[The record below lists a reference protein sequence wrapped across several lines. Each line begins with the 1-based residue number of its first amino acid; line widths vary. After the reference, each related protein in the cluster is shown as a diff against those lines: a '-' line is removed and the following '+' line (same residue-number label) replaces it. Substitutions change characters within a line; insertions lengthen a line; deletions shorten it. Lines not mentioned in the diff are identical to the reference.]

1 MHPFCALVAAVC
13 RTAGAV
19 ASVLLFIFV
28 CACFLLR
35 AQQPP
40 APPIG
45 FFRASAE
52 QELATE
58 SKLVSLLSAQQI
70 AAHHQWLTARPHI
83 AGTPGS
89 EEVAKRLAATL
100 RGYGLAV
107 REHDYYVYLSQPVH
121 VRLRWFQ
128 RGRARTLA
136 AREPADKRD
145 PQSAHREL
153 TPGFVAYSASGKV
166 RGPVVYVNYGL
177 PADYAVLEAAGVSVR
192 GAVVLARYGRVHR
205 AVKVFAAEQ
214 RGAAGLVIYSDPAD
228 DGAAKGAAWPA
239 GPWRAPFMLQRG
251 NAKYSWFWHGDPL
264 TPGVGAIRE
273 AIRIPPEEAAT
284 LPKIPAAVISSGQA
298 EPVLRAL
305 RGPPAPTN
313 FQGGLKFSYRTGTNS
328 EDNPVQLELD
338 VAMDAGV
345 RRITNVVA
353 RLDGRAEPDRWVLLG
368 THHDAWTFGG
378 VDPGSSAAAIL
389 ELARA
394 LSELRRSGWQPRRTI
409 LLCFWD
415 AEEYGLIGSTEFA
428 EELAEDLREQGVAY
442 INSDMYLAG
451 RLEAGGSPALR
462 DLVREVAAA
471 VQMPGSKESVYSA
484 WRRESFARAR
494 RARPALNSAEVEVE
508 LEPLGSGADFV
519 PFQDFLG
526 LPTLSLE
533 FGIEGSYG
541 SYHSSFDSRAYF
553 EQFGDPGWRFG
564 PVHAELL
571 GRTVLRLAN
580 AEVVPL
586 RFSHAAEKLA
596 EYVQQL
602 EAANRDASGRPRIT
616 PLALDEVRKKLTAFS
631 AAASELDAALEQRL
645 ADGPSLSP
653 QTARRVSDHLARA
666 EKSFVVADE
675 APGAAQRWYRH
686 TVYGWNIY
694 ALYAGQPL
702 PELHRALVAG
712 DAAAFADERARLEQA
727 LVRATAELRA
737 AVALL

>member
-1 MHPFCALVAAVC
+1 
-13 RTAGAV
+13 
-19 ASVLLFIFV
+19 
-28 CACFLLR
+28 
-35 AQQPP
+35 
-40 APPIG
+40 
-45 FFRASAE
+45 
-52 QELATE
+52 
-58 SKLVSLLSAQQI
+58 
-70 AAHHQWLTARPHI
+70 
-83 AGTPGS
+83 
-89 EEVAKRLAATL
+89 
-100 RGYGLAV
+100 
-107 REHDYYVYLSQPVH
+107 
-121 VRLRWFQ
+121 
-128 RGRARTLA
+128 
-136 AREPADKRD
+136 
-145 PQSAHREL
+145 
-153 TPGFVAYSASGKV
+153 
-166 RGPVVYVNYGL
+166 
-177 PADYAVLEAAGVSVR
+177 
-192 GAVVLARYGRVHR
+192 VVLARYARVHR
-205 AVKVFAAEQ
+205 AVKVFTAEQ
-214 RGAAGLVIYSDPAD
+214 RGAAGIVIYSDPAD
-228 DGAAKGAAWPA
+228 DGAAKGAVWPA

-273 AIRIPPEEAAT
+273 AIRIAPEEAPT
-284 LPKIPAAVISSGQA
+284 LPRIPAAVISSGQA

-305 RGPPAPTN
+305 RGPAAPTN
-313 FQGGLKFSYRTGTNS
+313 FQGGLKFTYHTGTNT

-394 LSELRRSGWQPRRTI
+394 LGELRRAGWQPRRTI

-451 RLEAGGSPALR
+451 RFEAGGSPALR

-471 VQMPGSKESVYSA
+471 VKIPGSKESIYSA
-484 WRRESFARAR
+484 WRRESFERAR
-494 RARPALNSAEVEVE
+494 RARPALNSAEFEVE

-553 EQFGDPGWRFG
+553 EKFGDPGWRFG

-586 RFSHAAEKLA
+586 RFPHAAEKLA

-602 EAANRDASGRPRIT
+602 EAANRDASGRPRIAA
-616 PLALDEVRKKLTAFS
+616 LALDEVRKKLTGFS
-631 AAASELDAALEQRL
+631 AAARDLEAALEKRL
-645 ADGPSLSP
+645 ADGPSLSL
-653 QTARRVSDHLARA
+653 QTARRVSDHLVRA
-666 EKSFVVADE
+666 EKSFIVADE
-675 APGAAQRWYRH
+675 AEGAPPRWYRH

-694 ALYAGQPL
+694 ALYSGQPL
-702 PELHRALVAG
+702 PELHRTLAAG
-712 DAAAFADERARLEQA
+712 DAAAFAHERARLEAA
-727 LVRATAELRA
+727 LTRATAELRA
-737 AVALL
+737 AAALL